1 MSGFQSL
8 NLKEG
13 DAAARGAASLRSLG
27 EDAIQ
32 ALTSVM
38 DRLRS
43 IASRASLETAAE
55 RGGEAGLTG
64 EAAVSIS
71 FASLSNGTAFS
82 CHCGDKRSCFLTKTE
97 R

>member
-13 DAAARGAASLRSLG
+13 DAAARGAASLWSLG

-38 DRLRS
+38 DRPRS
-43 IASRASLETAAE
+43 IASRASLETSAE
-55 RGGEAGLTG
+55 R
-64 EAAVSIS
+64 
-71 FASLSNGTAFS
+71 
-82 CHCGDKRSCFLTKTE
+82 
-97 R
+97 